1 MKIKFKNGKTYEL
14 EDAGRDGILV
24 FEDAIF
30 EAPFDED
37 IVGDANVWEKCSLK
51 KRLES
56 WWEENAPDALK
67 AKYDVSMLSV
77 EEVFD
82 QEEIDEFFSG
92 SGKKKPESNQLPLFA
107 KDWKARIKR
116 LPDGK
121 TSDHWWLRSLNP
133 WARSQRCLVT
143 PDGSLCGDFVDYG
156 YGCVP
161 ACYPKGHL
169 SSSLESAREDLKRR
183 KGVAA

>member
-1 MKIKFKNGKTYEL
+1 MEIKFKNGKTYEL

-24 FEDAIF
+24 FKDAIF
-30 EAPFDED
+30 KAPFDED
-37 IVGDANVWEKCSLK
+37 GDTNVWEKCSLK

-67 AKYDVSMLSV
+67 EKYDVSMLSM

-82 QEEIDEFFSG
+82 REEIDWFFSG
-92 SGKKKPESNQLPLFA
+92 RRKKKPESNQLPLFA

-121 TSDHWWLRSLNP
+121 TSYYWWLRSSIPWNANSAALLN
-133 WARSQRCLVT
+133 A
-143 PDGSLCGDFVDYG
+143 DGSLHSNSASGG
-156 YGCVP
+156 LGCVP
-161 ACYPKGHL
+161 ACYPKGYL
-169 SSSLESAREDLKRR
+169 SSSLESSAFSD
-183 KGVAA
+183 GVK

>member
-1 MKIKFKNGKTYEL
+1 MEIKFKNGKTYEL

-24 FEDAIF
+24 FKDAIF
-30 EAPFDED
+30 KAPFDED
-37 IVGDANVWEKCSLK
+37 GDTNVWEKCSLK

-67 AKYDVSMLSV
+67 EKYDVSMLSI

-82 QEEIDEFFSG
+82 KEEIDWFFDG
-92 SGKKKPESNQLPLFA
+92 SGKKPPKSNQLPLFA

-121 TSDHWWLRSLNP
+121 TS
-133 WARSQRCLVT
+133 
-143 PDGSLCGDFVDYG
+143 FG

-161 ACYPKGHL
+161 ACYPKELHQQMTN
-169 SSSLESAREDLKRR
+169 STKEDACK
-183 KGVAA
+183 

>member
-1 MKIKFKNGKTYEL
+1 MEIKFKNGKTYEL

-24 FEDAIF
+24 FKDAIF
-30 EAPFDED
+30 KAPFDED
-37 IVGDANVWEKCSLK
+37 GDTNVWEKCSLK

-67 AKYDVSMLSV
+67 EKYDVSMLSM

-82 QEEIDEFFSG
+82 QEEIDWFFSG
-92 SGKKKPESNQLPLFA
+92 SRKKKPESNQLPLFA

-121 TSDHWWLRSLNP
+121 TSYYWWLRSPGP
-133 WARSQRCLVT
+133 WNAGDAARVST
-143 PDGSLCGDFVDYG
+143 GGSLDNGNAGDG
-156 YGCVP
+156 NGCVP
-161 ACYPKGHL
+161 ACYPKWYL
-169 SSSLESAREDLKRR
+169 SSSLEPSAFSDGGK
-183 KGVAA
+183 